1 MIRLFRKKPPAN
13 PFFVDIHSHLLPGL
27 DDGVKSLEESLNILK
42 WFENAGYKKV
52 ITTPH
57 IMSDYYK
64 NTPEIILESLKNL
77 RSFIAGKTEIRI
89 EAAAEYYLDETFIEL
104 LTKGKE
110 ALLCIG
116 DDYVLVETSF
126 MNEPIFLKEAIF
138 KIQSSGLK
146 PLLAHPERYMY
157 LQANWSLV
165 QDLIDRGTF
174 FQLNI
179 NSLVGFYS
187 KPVQKMAMKLLKNNM
202 IHFLGSDCHNL
213 HHIEVTQN
221 AFRST
226 EFRIA
231 SRLSFL
237 NNTLL

>member
-1 MIRLFRKKPPAN
+1 
-13 PFFVDIHSHLLPGL
+13 
-27 DDGVKSLEESLNILK
+27 
-42 WFENAGYKKV
+42 
-52 ITTPH
+52 
-57 IMSDYYK
+57 
-64 NTPEIILESLKNL
+64 
-77 RSFIAGKTEIRI
+77 
-89 EAAAEYYLDETFIEL
+89 
-104 LTKGKE
+104 
-110 ALLCIG
+110 
-116 DDYVLVETSF
+116 

-213 HHIEVTQN
+213 HQIEVTQK
-221 AFRST
+221 AFLST
-226 EFRIA
+226 GFNIA